1 MAKLEQS
8 SPETNRT
15 GCGSGMQQ
23 ERAAAGGLGGGFG
36 GGKAREQGAMLLLN
50 QSTSVQLQ
58 EGRRLVAGTAL
69 GNVK

>member
-1 MAKLEQS
+1 MACSK
-8 SPETNRT
+8 NGR
-15 GCGSGMQQ
+15 QQ
-23 ERAAAGGLGGGFG
+23 VVWVAGLG